1 MNFLA
6 KAISP
11 LSVMCKIACY
21 AFWGL
26 LMLFLSSCSK
36 GSMESLEVSEPQE
49 EIPAYVKA
57 AKSLSASRPANCYI
71 IYKEGTYKFTPYK
84 GNSKE
89 SVGAVAS
96 ARVLWESFGTDQKPS
111 VGDLIKE
118 VEYKGGFIVF
128 KTPEVFTEGNA
139 LIAAEDASGKI
150 LWSWHIWLTDL
161 PQEQVYYNNAGTM
174 MDRNLGAT
182 SATPGDVCV
191 LGLKYQW
198 GRKDPFMGWKNA
210 VATKNWPDPVE
221 SKPKTGTIAYT
232 TANPMTLIARGSNY
246 DWFYTGGAESI
257 DATRWKGSDS
267 PKTIYDPCPGGWRV
281 PDGGSKR
288 GVWAIAKGGWGS
300 FSLDWKYDD
309 KNFGV
314 NFSGHLGKDKTIWY
328 PVSGIYWAATIPDQM
343 SADCLEL
350 TPIRAYPCTQHYPSY
365 TCFVRCVKE

>member
-1 MNFLA
+1 MNRLRQLLQC
-6 KAISP
+6 
-11 LSVMCKIACY
+11 LSMLCA
-21 AFWGL
+21 L
-26 LMLFLSSCSK
+26 LVFPSCEDE
-36 GSMESLEVSEPQE
+36 MHAPEAVVPEE

-198 GRKDPFMGWKNA
+198 GRKDPFLGWKSA
-210 VATKNWPDPVE
+210 VATNSWPAAVE
-221 SKPKTGTIAYT
+221 SKPKTGTIAYA
-232 TANPMTLIARGSNY
+232 TANPMTLIAQGSNY
-246 DWFYTGGAESI
+246 DWLYTGGATSI
-257 DATRWKGSDS
+257 DATRWKGSGS
-267 PKTIYDPCPGGWRV
+267 PKTIYDPCPYGWRV
-281 PDGGSKR
+281 PDGGSK
-288 GVWAIAKGGWGS
+288 GVWATATGSFRS
-300 FSLDWKYDD
+300 FSLDRKYDKD
-309 KNFGV
+309 KFGV
-314 NFSGHLGKDKTIWY
+314 NLSKKLGAGKTIWY
-328 PVSGIYWAATIPDQM
+328 PVSGMYWAATISDAM
-343 SADCLEL
+343 NADCLDL
-350 TPIRAYPCTQHYPSY
+350 TPILASPSWQAYPAKTGY
-365 TCFVRCVKE
+365 VRCVKE